1 MGAANRSEINAMND
15 DEQHAPSQLFT
26 VRVWQAEDADGR
38 TEWRGKL
45 RHIPSGEIRHFRGW
59 AALIPLMLDLL
70 RRHSS
75 SAGTNPAPEDEHG
88 A

>member
-1 MGAANRSEINAMND
+1 MND
-15 DEQHAPSQLFT
+15 DEQYAHSQLFT

-70 RRHSS
+70 RRHGG
-75 SAGTNPAPEDEHG
+75 SASKRTDPASEDEHG
-88 A
+88 G